1 MLESNRDSPWLDE
14 IDSWGA
20 FPCILFRGCQNDCV
34 LFLTIPWSFEE
45 RYLTIGFKDN
55 AYVWDGCKIMSQNL
69 LIQLPFSY
77 LAEMIINEY
86 Y

>member
-20 FPCILFRGCQNDCV
+20 FPCILLRGCQNDCV
-34 LFLTIPWSFEE
+34 LFLTIPWLFEE
-45 RYLTIGFKDN
+45 RYFKIGFKDL
-55 AYVWDGCKIMSQNL
+55 AYVCKRFMSQNYM
-69 LIQLPFSY
+69 LIQLPLSY
-77 LAEMIINEY
+77 LTEMIINEY